1 MEQNDLSGARI
12 PTATYRLQFN
22 AGFRFRDAERVVPYL
37 HALGISDLYAAPLF
51 KARSGCMHGYDIV
64 DHNRLNPELGDRD
77 DFDSL
82 CGTLGRHGMGQVLDF
97 VPNHMCVEGGENER
111 WLDLLENGPSS
122 VNADFFDVDWL
133 PVKKELS
140 DKVLIPVLGDQYGT
154 VLDNGELVLSFEE
167 GAFFIGYYE
176 HRFPIIPKTY
186 SPVLTHR
193 LQELEQLL
201 PPDHEAYRELLSIV
215 TAITHLPFYTDR
227 DPERV
232 RERYREKEVIKRRL
246 WALCCDCWPIKTH
259 IDENVR
265 IFNGEKGSPRSFDLL
280 DGLLRQQVYRLAHWR
295 TATDEINY
303 RRFFDINALGA
314 IRMENPRV
322 FEEAHRLVLRL
333 VREGKVTG
341 LRIDHADGLY
351 DPTDYFRRLQRACFL
366 ETRLAGLGDTD
377 EQEKGDQGPDSRAE
391 TILQRYDEMLE
402 VSPQAKPF
410 YIVGEK
416 ILMKNERLPEDW
428 PVHGTTG
435 YEFAN
440 AVTGLMVDT
449 RHGREFDAI
458 YARFIQE
465 RPNFAEIAY
474 LKKKQVMRFSMGGEI
489 NTLGHYL
496 NTLSESNRHTRDFT
510 LGSLIRALVEV
521 IAHFPVYRTYT
532 ATRKVA
538 DRDRQYIEYA
548 VAKARRRN
556 PAMSASISTFIE
568 DVLLLRFYDSTSGE
582 EQEQWLDFVMKFQ
595 QLTGPVMAKGLEDT
609 AFYVYNRLVALN
621 EVGGMPERFGMTLE
635 AFHGQNIER
644 ARSTPLAM
652 LATSTHDTK
661 RSEDVRARISV
672 LSEDP
677 AAWHDT
683 LMGWS
688 RMNRGH
694 KVTVQGVK
702 VPDRNEEYLLYQTI
716 AGAWPAEW
724 FTTEG
729 AHDDFVRRIREYLL
743 KAMREAKVNT
753 SWINPNPVH
762 EEAALHFVDTILRDV
777 PANGF
782 LADLRR
788 TLPPLVRCGLLNS
801 LSQTLLKAASP
812 GIPDFYQ
819 GTELW
824 DFSLVDPDNRRPV
837 DFQKRTAMLEGLRTA
852 EAERGT
858 LSLAR
863 ELLDTMVDGRVKLYL
878 VWKVLCFRREHRA
891 LFEQGKYL
899 SLEVQG
905 ERSDNVCAFERYR
918 DGETVIAVAPRFYT
932 RLGVPSGGLPLGA
945 EVWKDT
951 RLLIPFE
958 GAGRAYRNILTGE
971 RVVTALRE
979 GQTTLPFS
987 AVLANFPVALLEAAE
1002 EE

>member
-1 MEQNDLSGARI
+1 MEQTDTLGARI

-22 AGFRFRDAERVVPYL
+22 SSFGFQDAARIIPYL
-37 HALGISDLYAAPLF
+37 HALGISDVYASPCL
-51 KARSGCMHGYDIV
+51 KARSGSMHGYDIV
-64 DHNRLNPELGDRD
+64 DHNRLNPELGSRD
-77 DFDSL
+77 DFDAYSKEL
-82 CGTLGRHGMGQVLDF
+82 QRHGMGQILDF
-97 VPNHMCVEGGENER
+97 VPNHMCVEGGENGR

-122 VNADFFDVDWL
+122 IHGDFFDVDWS
-133 PVKKELS
+133 PVKKELA
-140 DKVLIPVLGDQYGT
+140 DKVLIPVLGDQYGSI
-154 VLDNGELVLSFEE
+154 LENSELILSFEE
-167 GAFFIGYYE
+167 GAFFISYYE

-186 SPVLTHR
+186 NSILTHR
-193 LQELEQLL
+193 LQELEGLL
-201 PPDHEAYRELLSIV
+201 PADHEAYRELLSIV
-215 TAITHLPFYTDR
+215 TAITHLPFYTER
-227 DPERV
+227 NPERV
-232 RERYREKEVIKRRL
+232 QERYREKEVIKRRL
-246 WALCCDCWPIKTH
+246 MVLYRDNWPIKEF

-265 IFNGEKGSPRSFDLL
+265 IFNGEKGNPRSFDLL

-314 IRMENPRV
+314 IRMENLRV
-322 FEEAHRLVLRL
+322 FEETHRLVLEL
-333 VREGKVTG
+333 VREGTVTG

-351 DPTDYFRRLQRACFL
+351 DPTDYFRRLQRACFH
-366 ETRLAGLGDTD
+366 ETRMASISSTA
-377 EQEKGDQGPDSRAE
+377 EPCADSFAE
-391 TILQRYDEMLE
+391 TILQMYDEMLE

-449 RHGREFDAI
+449 RNGKEFDAV

-474 LKKKQVMRFSMGGEI
+474 QKKKQVMRFSMGGEI

-510 LGSLIRALVEV
+510 LGSLNRALVEV

-548 VAKARRRN
+548 VAKAKRRN
-556 PAMSASISTFIE
+556 PAMSESIFTFIE
-568 DVLLLRFYDSTSGE
+568 DVLLLRFHDSTGRE
-582 EQEQWLDFVMKFQ
+582 EQEQWIDFVMKFQ

-609 AFYVYNRLVALN
+609 AFYVYNRLVCLN
-621 EVGGMPERFGMTLE
+621 EVGGTPERFGMTLE

-677 AAWHDT
+677 AAWHDC
-683 LMGWS
+683 LIRWN
-688 RMNRGH
+688 RMNRGR
-694 KVTVQGVK
+694 KVSVQGVK

-716 AGAWPAEW
+716 AGAWPTEVSTAEGHAV
-724 FTTEG
+724 FTG
-729 AHDDFVRRIREYLL
+729 RIREYLL

-753 SWINPNPVH
+753 SWINPDSVY
-762 EEAALHFVDTILRDV
+762 EEAALHFVDAILRDV

-788 TLPPLVRCGLLNS
+788 TLPPLIRCGMLNS
-801 LSQTLLKAASP
+801 LSQTLLKVASP

-837 DFQKRTAMLEGLRTA
+837 EFKTRTEMLAALQSV
-852 EAERGT
+852 EREKGT
-858 LSLAR
+858 LALAR
-863 ELLDTMVDGRVKLYL
+863 ELLETMADGRVKLFL
-878 VWKVLCFRREHRA
+878 AWKSLTFRREHRA
-891 LFEQGKYL
+891 LFEVGKYL
-899 SLEVQG
+899 PLEVLG
-905 ERSDNVCAFERYR
+905 ERSDNVCAFERYS
-918 DGETVIAVAPRFYT
+918 DGETVIAVAPRFFT
-932 RLGVPSGGLPLGA
+932 RLGNSPLGT
-945 EVWKDT
+945 ETWGDT
-951 RLLIPFE
+951 RIAVPFE
-958 GAGRAYRNILTGE
+958 GAGCAYRNVLTGE
-971 RVVTALRE
+971 RVMTALRE
-979 GQTTLPFS
+979 GQTTLPLA
-987 AVLANFPVALLEAAE
+987 AVLGDFPVGLLEAVE
-1002 EE
+1002 PE

>member
-1 MEQNDLSGARI
+1 MDQTDSLGARI
-12 PTATYRLQFN
+12 PTTTYRLQLN
-22 AGFRFRDAERVVPYL
+22 AGFHFRDAERIVPYL
-37 HALGISDLYAAPLF
+37 HALGISDVYASPLF
-51 KARSGCMHGYDIV
+51 KARAGSMHGYDIV
-64 DHNRLNPELGDRD
+64 DHDSLNPELGDRD

-82 CGTLGRHGMGQVLDF
+82 CGALGRHGMGQILDF
-97 VPNHMCVEGGENER
+97 VPNHMCVEGGGNDR

-122 VNADFFDVDWL
+122 VNADFFDVDWS
-133 PVKKELS
+133 PVKQELT

-154 VLDNGELVLSFEE
+154 VLENGELVLSFEE
-167 GAFFIGYYE
+167 GAFFISYYE

-186 SPVLTHR
+186 SPILTHR
-193 LQELEQLL
+193 LQELERLL

-215 TAITHLPFYTDR
+215 TAITHLPFYTDQ
-227 DPERV
+227 DPDRV

-246 WALCCDCWPIKTH
+246 WALCCDCWPIKSY

-265 IFNGEKGSPRSFDLL
+265 IFNGEKGTPRSFDLL
-280 DGLLRQQVYRLAHWR
+280 DGLLRLQVYRLAHWR

-366 ETRLAGLGDTD
+366 ETRLAGLGSTD
-377 EQEKGDQGPDSRAE
+377 EEEGDNRAE
-391 TILQRYDEMLE
+391 TILQMYDEMLE

-449 RHGREFDAI
+449 RHGREFDTI

-474 LKKKQVMRFSMGGEI
+474 QKKKQVMRFSMGGEI
-489 NTLGHYL
+489 NTLGHHL

-510 LGSLIRALVEV
+510 LGSLTKALVEV

-538 DRDRQYIEYA
+538 DRDHQYIEYA
-548 VAKARRRN
+548 VAKAKRRN
-556 PAMSASISTFIE
+556 PAMSESIFTFIE
-568 DVLLLRFYDSTSGE
+568 DVLLLRFHDSTSGE

-621 EVGGMPERFGMTLE
+621 EVGGIPERFGITLE

-677 AAWHDT
+677 GAWHDC
-683 LMGWS
+683 LMHWS

-716 AGAWPAEW
+716 VGAWPTEEFTAEGHAL
-724 FTTEG
+724 FTG
-729 AHDDFVRRIREYLL
+729 RIREYLL

-753 SWINPNPVH
+753 SWINPNPLH
-762 EEAALHFVDTILRDV
+762 EEAALHFVDAILRDV

-788 TLPPLVRCGLLNS
+788 TLSPLIRCGMLNS
-801 LSQTLLKAASP
+801 LSQTLLKVTSP

-837 DFQKRTAMLEGLRTA
+837 DFKKRMAMLA
-852 EAERGT
+852 ELQRVEREKGT
-858 LSLAR
+858 LALAR
-863 ELLDTMVDGRVKLYL
+863 DILQTMADGKVKLFL
-878 VWKVLCFRREHRA
+878 AWKSLTYRREHRA
-891 LFEQGKYL
+891 LFEAGKYL
-899 SLEVQG
+899 PLEVLG
-905 ERSDNVCAFERYR
+905 ERSDHVCAFERYS
-918 DGETVIAVAPRFYT
+918 DGETVIAVAPRFFT
-932 RLGVPSGGLPLGA
+932 RLGDPPLGA
-945 EVWKDT
+945 ETWGDT
-951 RLLIPFE
+951 RLVVPFE
-958 GAGRAYRNILTGE
+958 STGRPYRNILTGE

-979 GQTTLPFS
+979 GQTILPLG
-987 AVLANFPVALLEAAE
+987 AVLTDFPVALLEAVGE
-1002 EE
+1002 EQ

>member
-1 MEQNDLSGARI
+1 MEQTNSLGARI

-22 AGFRFRDAERVVPYL
+22 GSFRFRDAEQIVPYL
-37 HALGISDLYAAPLF
+37 NTLGISDVYAAPLF
-51 KARSGCMHGYDIV
+51 KARAGSMHGYDIV
-64 DHNRLNPELGDRD
+64 DHNSLNPELGDRD

-82 CGTLGRHGMGQVLDF
+82 CSTLGRHGMGQILDF

-122 VNADFFDVDWL
+122 IHGDFFDVDWS
-133 PVKKELS
+133 PVKKELA
-140 DKVLIPVLGDQYGT
+140 DKVLIPVLGDQNGT
-154 VLDNGELVLSFEE
+154 VLENGELALSFEE
-167 GAFFIGYYE
+167 GAFFISYYE

-193 LQELEQLL
+193 LHELGRLL
-201 PPDHEAYRELLSIV
+201 PADHEAYRELLSIV
-215 TAITHLPFYTDR
+215 TAITHLPFYTER

-246 WALCCDCWPIKTH
+246 WALCCDCWPVKTF

-265 IFNGEKGSPRSFDLL
+265 IFNGEKGNPRSFDLL

-366 ETRLAGLGDTD
+366 ETGLAGLCGTD
-377 EQEKGDQGPDSRAE
+377 EQEGDTRAE
-391 TILQRYDEMLE
+391 TILQMYDEMLE

-440 AVTGLMVDT
+440 AVTGLMVGT
-449 RHGREFDAI
+449 RNGKEFDAV

-548 VAKARRRN
+548 VAKAKRRN
-556 PAMSASISTFIE
+556 PAMSESIFTFIE
-568 DVLLLRFYDSTSGE
+568 DVLLLRFYDSTGRE
-582 EQEQWLDFVMKFQ
+582 EQEQWIDFVMKFQ

-677 AAWHDT
+677 AAWHDC
-683 LMGWS
+683 LMRWS
-688 RMNRGH
+688 RVNRGR
-694 KVTVQGVK
+694 KVSVQGVK

-716 AGAWPAEW
+716 VGAWPTEVSTAEGHAV
-724 FTTEG
+724 FTG
-729 AHDDFVRRIREYLL
+729 RIREYIL

-753 SWINPNPVH
+753 SWINPNPLH

-788 TLPPLVRCGLLNS
+788 TLPPLNRCGMLNS

-837 DFQKRTAMLEGLRTA
+837 DFQKRAVMLEGLRTA

-858 LSLAR
+858 LVLVR
-863 ELLDTMVDGRVKLYL
+863 ELLETMADGRVKLYL
-878 VWKVLCFRREHRA
+878 IWKVLCFRREHRS
-891 LFEQGKYL
+891 LFELGKYL
-899 SLEVQG
+899 PLEVQG
-905 ERSDNVCAFERYR
+905 ERSDNVCAFERYNN
-918 DGETVIAVAPRFYT
+918 GETVIAVAPLFFT

-945 EVWKDT
+945 EVWGDT
-951 RLLIPFE
+951 RIAVPFE
-958 GAGRAYRNILTGE
+958 SAGRAYRNILTGE

-979 GQTTLPFS
+979 GQTTLPLS
-987 AVLANFPVALLEAAE
+987 AALANFPVALLEAVE
-1002 EE
+1002 SE

>member
-1 MEQNDLSGARI
+1 MQQNVTLEARV
-12 PTATYRLQFN
+12 PTATYRLQFK
-22 AGFRFRDAERVVPYL
+22 GDFRFCDAARLVPYL
-37 HALGISDLYAAPLF
+37 DALGVSDIYASPFL
-51 KARSGCMHGYDIV
+51 KARTGSMHGYDIV
-64 DHNRLNPELGDRD
+64 DHNRLNPELGSRD
-77 DFDSL
+77 DFNAYCAML
-82 CGTLGRHGMGQVLDF
+82 QRHGMGQILDF

-122 VNADFFDVDWL
+122 AHGEFFDVDWS
-133 PVKKELS
+133 PVKKELT

-154 VLDNGELVLSFEE
+154 ILENGELVLSFQE
-167 GAFFIGYYE
+167 GAFFISYYE

-186 SPVLTHR
+186 SPILTHR
-193 LQELEQLL
+193 LHELERLF

-215 TAITHLPFYTDR
+215 TAIDHLPFYTER
-227 DPERV
+227 DTERV

-246 WALCCDCWPIKTH
+246 WTLCSENWPIKEF

-265 IFNGEKGSPRSFDLL
+265 IFNGEKGNPRSFDLL

-314 IRMENPRV
+314 IRMETPRV
-322 FEEAHRLVLRL
+322 FEETHRLVMEL
-333 VREGKVTG
+333 VSEGTVTG

-366 ETRLAGLGDTD
+366 ETRLASLGGSAGETP
-377 EQEKGDQGPDSRAE
+377 ETLRE
-391 TILQRYDEMLE
+391 TILQMYDEMLE
-402 VSPQAKPF
+402 VSPQTMPF

-428 PVHGTTG
+428 PIHGTTG

-449 RHGREFDAI
+449 RNGREFDAM

-465 RPNFAEIAY
+465 RPNFAEITY

-510 LGSLIRALVEV
+510 LGSLTRALMEV

-548 VAKARRRN
+548 VAKAKRRN
-556 PAMSASISTFIE
+556 PAMSESIFTFIE
-568 DVLLLRFYDSTSGE
+568 DVLLLRFYDSTGGE
-582 EQEQWLDFVMKFQ
+582 EQKQWLDFVMKFQ

-609 AFYVYNRLVALN
+609 AFYVFNRLVALN
-621 EVGGMPERFGMTLE
+621 EVGGTPERFGLTME

-644 ARSTPLAM
+644 ARSTPFTM

-677 AAWHDT
+677 TFWHDC
-683 LMGWS
+683 LMRWS

-694 KVTVQGVK
+694 KVIVQGVK

-716 AGAWPAEW
+716 VGAWPAEE
-724 FTTEG
+724 FTADGHG
-729 AHDDFVRRIREYLL
+729 AFVDRVRQYML

-762 EEAALHFVDTILRDV
+762 EEAVHHFVDAILRNV
-777 PANGF
+777 PTNGF

-788 TLPPLVRCGLLNS
+788 TLPPLVRCGMLNS

-837 DFQKRTAMLEGLRTA
+837 DFDKRSVMLEGLRLA
-852 EAERGT
+852 EQERGT
-858 LSLAR
+858 LALAR
-863 ELLDTMVDGRVKLYL
+863 ELLADMADGRVKLFL
-878 VWKVLCFRREHRA
+878 VWKTLCFRRDHRS
-891 LFEQGKYL
+891 LFEAGKYL
-899 SLEVQG
+899 PLEVQG
-905 ERSDNVCAFERYR
+905 ERSDNVCAFERYN
-918 DGETVIAVAPRFYT
+918 DGESVIAVAPRFFS
-932 RLGVPSGGLPLGA
+932 RLGAVPAGG
-945 EVWKDT
+945 ETWQDS
-951 RLLIPFE
+951 RLVIPFE
-958 GAGRAYRNILTGE
+958 SAGCAYRNIFTGK
-971 RVVTALRE
+971 RVVTSPRE
-979 GQTTLPFS
+979 GQTILPL
-987 AVLANFPVALLEAAE
+987 ADVLADFPVALLEAVRE
-1002 EE
+1002 ELPR